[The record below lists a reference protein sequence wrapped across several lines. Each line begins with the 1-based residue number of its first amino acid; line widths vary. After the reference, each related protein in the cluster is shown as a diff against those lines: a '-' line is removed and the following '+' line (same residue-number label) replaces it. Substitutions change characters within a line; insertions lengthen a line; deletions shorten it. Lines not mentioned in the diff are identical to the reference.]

1 MAKKRLTFDVEESLH
16 SELKAMAAE
25 RKVSLGTLC
34 SGLLSVGVE
43 NGGDVEV
50 EKRESITPTM
60 YPNAA
65 LDELRAE
72 AIRLGTEKPKD
83 WDVMVRKI
91 NAEIVRRYKIS

>member
-34 SGLLSVGVE
+34 SGLLQIGVE
-43 NGGDVEV
+43 NGGVEV
-50 EKRESITPTM
+50 EKKKPISPTL
-60 YPNAA
+60 YPNSA
-65 LDELRAE
+65 LDALRTE

>member
-34 SGLLSVGVE
+34 SGLLSAGTGS
-43 NGGDVEV
+43 GGDIEV
-50 EKRESITPTM
+50 EKRGRIAPTM
-60 YPNAA
+60 YPNAP

-72 AIRLGTEKPKD
+72 AIRLSAEEPKN
-83 WDVMVRKI
+83 WDVMVKKI
-91 NAEIVRRYKIS
+91 NAEIVRRYRI